1 MFYQNGT
8 WEYSG
13 LIEAG
18 LKAEDLAMIPI
29 YCGVD
34 GEQDAGLCC
43 GTENC
48 WAVNAKA
55 SAEDIQATLDF
66 MYWLVTDAEVSRML
80 VDEFAVMP
88 YKQAAESTCGFLA
101 DANAYTAEGNYV
113 MPWVTNF
120 QPNVDAYREAIVAAM
135 NQYDNDPTDA
145 NWEQVK
151 TAFVDGW
158 AVQYA
163 AANG

>member
-1 MFYQNGT
+1 
-8 WEYSG
+8 
-13 LIEAG
+13 
-18 LKAEDLAMIPI
+18 
-29 YCGVD
+29 
-34 GEQDAGLCC
+34 
-43 GTENC
+43 
-48 WAVNAKA
+48 
-55 SAEDIQATLDF
+55 
-66 MYWLVTDAEVSRML
+66 ML
-80 VDEFAVMP
+80 VNEFAVMP
-88 YKQAAESTCGFLA
+88 YKQAAESACGFLA
-101 DANAYTAEGNYV
+101 DANAYTAAGNYV

-120 QPNVDAYREAIVAAM
+120 QPNVDAYRAALVSAM